1 MSILQRISDWY
12 AAPGA
17 LAARADQALD
27 TALAAFRDPQ
37 ADPLLLLR
45 RLVASL
51 RPRDPRDAAE
61 GERRRQRL
69 IDSLEADPALL
80 AAFRRHMIRFLAS
93 RRLITFF
100 TDSGILPGTGFFSE
114 WWRIVCHTVLPE
126 VPDERSLKDCVHLMY
141 DRTSDWRWMLGATPE
156 QSRRLAVLLAPPG
169 GDRGEEWHAILNQFI
184 EAVLLLS
191 HRVSGLGI
199 EPELL
204 RATPDF
210 DTYSPH
216 FLAVAAEAQAFTA
229 RVRAR
234 LAADPAPADP
244 AAGAPADDGHA
255 LRGRIADCLSAL
267 QRLRIKAR
275 SSGTSLHLTYLL
287 TRNEQILKRLRELV
301 RICAGIASGQEQ
313 DAANTAWA
321 DFAREAFIAENR
333 RNSLPHYWTNLTRLL
348 ALRITENAAHTGEH
362 YISETPA
369 EYAGM
374 WRSAAGAG
382 VIIAVMA
389 FIKIEA
395 ATLHAPLLVEAFL
408 FSMIYGCGFVLIYLL
423 GLTVATKQPAMTAQ
437 TLASYLASPL
447 AALPAG
453 TGQAAPERDAA
464 LERVVDLTAAVT
476 RSQLAAIL
484 GNVLV
489 AMPLAVAIG
498 LALGAWHGAPVVS
511 LEKAAHLLDDLDI
524 LGWALPH
531 AALAGFYL
539 FLSGLITGFFDNQA
553 SFGNVGARIA
563 RLRPLR
569 ALLGR
574 ERAQRTGAYLQD
586 HLGGIMG
593 NFLFGCMLGSTG
605 MLGVLLGLPL
615 DIRHIAFS
623 SANLGYAMT
632 GFGLDILW
640 QTVAWGALGVA
651 AVGLV
656 NLGVSFALA
665 LRTALGARGADA
677 VPTGRL
683 LLLLWRRLLSD
694 PRSFVVPART
704 VPPPH

>member
-1 MSILQRISDWY
+1 MSILQRLSDWF
-12 AAPGA
+12 AAPGV
-17 LAARADQALD
+17 LAARADRALD
-27 TALAAFRDPQ
+27 AALASFLDPQ

-51 RPRDPRDAAE
+51 RPRDPRDAGE

-69 IDSLEADPALL
+69 IDALEADPALL
-80 AAFRRHMIRFLAS
+80 TAFRGHMIRFLAS

-156 QSRRLAVLLAPPG
+156 QSRRLAALLAPPG
-169 GDRGEEWHAILNQFI
+169 GDKGAEWHAILNQFI

-210 DTYSPH
+210 DSYSPH
-216 FLAVAAEAQAFTA
+216 FLAVAAEAQEFTA

-234 LAADPAPADP
+234 LAAGSEAAHPAGTDPV
-244 AAGAPADDGHA
+244 DDGHE
-255 LRGRIADCLSAL
+255 LRGKVAACLAAL
-267 QRLRIKAR
+267 QRLRMKAR

-287 TRNEQILKRLRELV
+287 TRNEQILKRLGELV
-301 RICAGIASGQEQ
+301 RICAGIASGQQ
-313 DAANTAWA
+313 PDAANTAWA

-333 RNSLPHYWTNLTRLL
+333 RNSLPHYWNNLTRLL

-369 EYAGM
+369 EYATM

-382 VIIAVMA
+382 VVIAFMA

-395 ATLHAPLLVEAFL
+395 SLLHAPLLVEAFL
-408 FSMIYGCGFVLIYLL
+408 YSMIYGCGFVLIYLC
-423 GLTVATKQPAMTAQ
+423 GMTVATKQPAMTAQ
-437 TLASYLASPL
+437 TLASYLASPG
-447 AALPAG
+447 AG
-453 TGQAAPERDAA
+453 AHGRDEA
-464 LERVVDLTAAVT
+464 LERVVDLTAAVS
-476 RSQLAAIL
+476 RSQVAAIL

-489 AMPLAVAIG
+489 ALPVAIG
-498 LALGAWHGAPVVS
+498 IGLAIGAWRGEPAIP
-511 LEKAAHLLDDLDI
+511 LEKAAHLLADLDI
-524 LGWALPH
+524 LGWAVPH
-531 AALAGFYL
+531 AAVAGFYL

-553 SFGNVGARIA
+553 SFGKVGPRIA

-569 ALLGR
+569 GLLGKA
-574 ERAQRTGAYLQD
+574 RAQRVGAYLQD
-586 HLGGIMG
+586 HMGGIMG

-623 SANLGYAMT
+623 SANVGYALT

-640 QTVAWGALGVA
+640 QTLAWSVLGVA
-651 AVGLV
+651 VIGLT
-656 NLGVSFALA
+656 NLTVSFALA
-665 LRTALGARGADA
+665 LRTALGARGTESI
-677 VPTGRL
+677 PTGRL
-683 LLLLWRRLLSD
+683 LALGWLRLRRE
-694 PRSFVVPART
+694 PMSFL
-704 VPPPH
+704 VPPRIVAARSE